1 MSFYSSL
8 FVYNPLE
15 AFILFYFCYTL
26 SGINLSIRIIKDC
39 YILGSINLIFQYA
52 SMFINNSMISC
63 IYDIFVSIFVM
74 YFILLIY
81 LNIVCKNKI
90 SRFTIFGS
98 CIFNFISIFICIFI
112 FNEHEFMNYNS
123 LGCDNIQIETIFN
136 CSLRL
141 IQFFILYLFFKGEIF
156 YEKITK
162 KYCN

>member
-90 SRFTIFGS
+90 SKFKIFGS
-98 CIFNFISIFICIFI
+98 CIFNFISIFVLSFTLNTID
-112 FNEHEFMNYNS
+112 FMNYNS
-123 LGCDNIQIETIFN
+123 FGCNSVISEMYSNIILRSLQYIVIF
-136 CSLRL
+136 
-141 IQFFILYLFFKGEIF
+141 FLYDRRKVL
-156 YEKITK
+156 
-162 KYCN
+162 